1 MSDQINIS
9 EVQRC
14 ACATVRRTDR
24 VLTQFYDEILA
35 PSGLYITQFTLLA
48 TLSQAAPVTI
58 NRLAEIMDMDR
69 TTLSRNLEVLVK
81 QHMVRIEEGEDR
93 RTRQVHLTQEG
104 EQALRRALPLWQEA
118 QARIEHALGQERLE
132 GLLTDLEV
140 KLTDRGNVARG
151 GDFDTSVPGVFVAGD
166 MGRGQS
172 LIVWA
177 IAEGRAAA
185 AGVDRYLMG
194 ATALPAPIKP
204 SAVPLQ

>member
-24 VLTQFYDEILA
+24 VLNQFYDEILA

-93 RTRQVHLTQEG
+93 RTRLVHLTQEG
-104 EQALRRALPLWQEA
+104 EQALTRAWPLWQEA
-118 QARIEHALGQERLE
+118 QARIEHALGRERFD
-132 GLLTDLEV
+132 GLLTDLS
-140 KLTDRGNVARG
+140 A
-151 GDFDTSVPGVFVAGD
+151 A
-166 MGRGQS
+166 
-172 LIVWA
+172 
-177 IAEGRAAA
+177 RAAA
-185 AGVDRYLMG
+185 R
-194 ATALPAPIKP
+194 
-204 SAVPLQ
+204 

>member
-9 EVQRC
+9 EVRRC

-69 TTLSRNLEVLVK
+69 TTLSRNLEVLAK

-118 QARIEHALGQERLE
+118 QARIEHALGRERFD
-132 GLLTDLEV
+132 GLLTDLS
-140 KLTDRGNVARG
+140 A
-151 GDFDTSVPGVFVAGD
+151 A
-166 MGRGQS
+166 
-172 LIVWA
+172 
-177 IAEGRAAA
+177 RAAA
-185 AGVDRYLMG
+185 R
-194 ATALPAPIKP
+194 
-204 SAVPLQ
+204 

>member
-69 TTLSRNLEVLVK
+69 TTLSRNLEVLAK

-118 QARIEHALGQERLE
+118 QVRIEHALGRERFD
-132 GLLTDLEV
+132 GLLTDLS
-140 KLTDRGNVARG
+140 A
-151 GDFDTSVPGVFVAGD
+151 A
-166 MGRGQS
+166 
-172 LIVWA
+172 
-177 IAEGRAAA
+177 RAAA
-185 AGVDRYLMG
+185 R
-194 ATALPAPIKP
+194 
-204 SAVPLQ
+204 

>member
-1 MSDQINIS
+1 MNDQVNIS
-9 EVQRC
+9 EVRRC
-14 ACATVRRTDR
+14 TCATVRRTDR

-69 TTLSRNLEVLVK
+69 TTLSRNLEVLAK

-118 QARIEHALGQERLE
+118 QARIEHALGRERFD
-132 GLLTDLEV
+132 GLLTELSAV
-140 KLTDRGNVARG
+140 RAVAR
-151 GDFDTSVPGVFVAGD
+151 
-166 MGRGQS
+166 
-172 LIVWA
+172 
-177 IAEGRAAA
+177 
-185 AGVDRYLMG
+185 
-194 ATALPAPIKP
+194 
-204 SAVPLQ
+204 

>member
-69 TTLSRNLEVLVK
+69 TTLSRNLEVLAK

-104 EQALRRALPLWQEA
+104 EQALKRALPLWQEA
-118 QARIEHALGQERLE
+118 QVRIEHALGRERFD
-132 GLLTDLEV
+132 GLLTELSAV
-140 KLTDRGNVARG
+140 
-151 GDFDTSVPGVFVAGD
+151 
-166 MGRGQS
+166 
-172 LIVWA
+172 
-177 IAEGRAAA
+177 RAAT
-185 AGVDRYLMG
+185 R
-194 ATALPAPIKP
+194 
-204 SAVPLQ
+204 

>member
-9 EVQRC
+9 EVLRC

-93 RTRQVHLTQEG
+93 RMRQVHLTQEG

-118 QARIEHALGQERLE
+118 QARIEHALGRERFD
-132 GLLTDLEV
+132 GLLTELSAV
-140 KLTDRGNVARG
+140 
-151 GDFDTSVPGVFVAGD
+151 
-166 MGRGQS
+166 
-172 LIVWA
+172 
-177 IAEGRAAA
+177 RAAA
-185 AGVDRYLMG
+185 R
-194 ATALPAPIKP
+194 
-204 SAVPLQ
+204 